1 MQTETAMHLSA
12 VIKLRHDYAQHSYCA
27 PAFLYRGSRSAV
39 SFLTTGSKRRIQMFD
54 QNVLDRIQV
63 ITHSSIRIAGKTVI
77 YIDPIGIAGEPH
89 DADLILFTHPH
100 FDHFSPKDVKKLMKA
115 DTVIAA
121 PKSMAL
127 LCTLRLQK
135 KPVTLLPGQQTEL
148 AGIPVTAV
156 AAYNKAKPSHMKLMN
171 WLGYL
176 LTIGATQVYISGDT
190 DVTEESKRVSCDI
203 ALLPVGGF
211 YTMDAVQAAEL
222 ANTIAPHTVIP
233 VHYGKLLGGA
243 QAPEQ
248 FRNALQ
254 PGIQADIRPSV
265 YSNVMIPMLIRAA
278 LLGAAAFV
286 LAYLAFRYL

>member
-1 MQTETAMHLSA
+1 
-12 VIKLRHDYAQHSYCA
+12 
-27 PAFLYRGSRSAV
+27 
-39 SFLTTGSKRRIQMFD
+39 MFD

-190 DVTEESKRVSCDI
+190 DVTEESKRCRSAVFIRWTPCRRRSLQTPLRRIRSFRCITASCS
-203 ALLPVGGF
+203 AARRHPNSSAMHCSRGF
-211 YTMDAVQAAEL
+211 RPISVR
-222 ANTIAPHTVIP
+222 
-233 VHYGKLLGGA
+233 
-243 QAPEQ
+243 Q
-248 FRNALQ
+248 FTA
-254 PGIQADIRPSV
+254 
-265 YSNVMIPMLIRAA
+265 M
-278 LLGAAAFV
+278 
-286 LAYLAFRYL
+286 